1 MTSSSNDLY
10 STYVLPILEVFAS
23 EGLNS
28 ALFWRVDGDY
38 APITFMIDCSDTF
51 WWGAADVETIHP
63 EDLPALRQA
72 FVDVSEIA
80 EGPIWWAELFCA
92 RLRGLRPQGSMY
104 EDLSND
110 MADLFDAC
118 GPERM
123 TGVSNP
129 FPQPKRTR
137 TE

>member
-23 EGLNS
+23 EDLNS

-38 APITFMIDCSDTF
+38 APITFMLSCTETF
-51 WWGAADVETIHP
+51 WWGVVDQESIALK
-63 EDLPALRQA
+63 DLPALRQA
-72 FVDVSEIA
+72 FEDAAKVKD
-80 EGPIWWAELFCA
+80 GDIWWTDLFCA
-92 RLRGLRPQGSMY
+92 RLRGLRPQGLVY

-123 TGVSNP
+123 TGVSNL
-129 FPQPKRTR
+129 FPQPGRT
-137 TE
+137 